1 MFNNSAT
8 LTDKST
14 TFKSL
19 SANNKSKLSFKILA
33 VVAESLLA
41 IEAIVSI
48 VYHFLLQHQKQ
59 IDQYYSPKKQKF
71 YQFNQ

>member
-48 VYHFLLQHQKQ
+48 V
-59 IDQYYSPKKQKF
+59 SPFPFATSKA
-71 YQFNQ
+71 N